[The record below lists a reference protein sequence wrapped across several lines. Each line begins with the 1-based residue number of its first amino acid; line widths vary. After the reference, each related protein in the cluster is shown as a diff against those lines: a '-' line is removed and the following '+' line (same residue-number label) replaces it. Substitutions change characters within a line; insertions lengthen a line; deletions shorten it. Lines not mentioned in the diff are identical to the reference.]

1 MHRYEVMVILDPG
14 LDDRTVKS
22 SIEKF
27 LEVVVKDGG
36 KVEELAVWGRRHLS
50 YPIKKHQEA
59 IYVVINLDCKS
70 ETVLELDRQLRLS
83 EAVLRTK
90 VLRAEEAVFEISQA
104 APTKSAASDK
114 SPATKPP
121 TTKPA
126 ASKSPAPKAA
136 APKAAAPKVAGA
148 KEPTVAKAPAKTTSA
163 KPAAAKPAAKAAAK
177 PKTPKGA

>member
-1 MHRYEVMVILDPG
+1 MHRYEAMVILDPS

-27 LEVVVKDGG
+27 LEVVTKDGG
-36 KVEELAVWGRRHLS
+36 KVENLAVWGRRHLS

-59 IYVVINLDCKS
+59 IYVVINLECKS

-104 APTKSAASDK
+104 PGAAKSAEPRAAK
-114 SPATKPP
+114 AATKPAS
-121 TTKPA
+121 KPA
-126 ASKSPAPKAA
+126 AAKPA
-136 APKAAAPKVAGA
+136 
-148 KEPTVAKAPAKTTSA
+148 S
-163 KPAAAKPAAKAAAK
+163 KPAAAKPAAK
-177 PKTPKGA
+177 PKTAKGA